1 MSENTINTDV
11 HSMELTIQ
19 SLLEGPLE
27 LLNSHLKN
35 LYDSQVILRSILDK
49 MENTLVKTGNNLRP
63 GTFHIEGEDEDEV
76 IRNERVDLDDYLKRL
91 VRIRDKV
98 KKIEDIIEVVE
109 KRVNR
114 MESMMIGDDDE
125 EEEGDEEDEV

>member
-11 HSMELTIQ
+11 HAMELTIQ

-63 GTFHIEGEDEDEV
+63 GTFPIEGEDEDEV

-91 VRIRDKV
+91 VRIRDKL

-125 EEEGDEEDEV
+125 EEEGDEDDEV